1 MAKVGFGT
9 FFGFLGSRRM
19 VSGTKRARFFIN
31 LSPVGNLTG
40 SIFLWRINLEQPYG
54 KSWVW
59 HVFMAHKSAAYRRP
73 PGAQRAPEKPPKTPS
88 PWPLGPREAGFS
100 SFYPL

>member
-19 VSGTKRARFFIN
+19 VSGTKRARFLMI

-40 SIFLWRINLEQPYG
+40 SIFPWRINLEQPYG

-59 HVFMAHKSAAYRRP
+59 HVFMAVGVGNLLLHMLVWRGGSGTCY
-73 PGAQRAPEKPPKTPS
+73 
-88 PWPLGPREAGFS
+88 FIC
-100 SFYPL
+100 

>member
-19 VSGTKRARFFIN
+19 VSGTKRGRFFII

-40 SIFLWRINLEQPYG
+40 SIFPAEINPEEPG
-54 KSWVW
+54 GESWVW
-59 HVFMAHKSAAYRRP
+59 HTFWVFRP
-73 PGAQRAPEKPPKTPS
+73 ESSDPFTKWPEKKVR
-88 PWPLGPREAGFS
+88 LGQF
-100 SFYPL
+100 

>member
-19 VSGTKRARFFIN
+19 VSGTKRARLFIN

-40 SIFLWRINLEQPYG
+40 SIFQWAINREKPYG

-59 HVFMAHKSAAYRRP
+59 HVFWIFLGPAEWS
-73 PGAQRAPEKPPKTPS
+73 
-88 PWPLGPREAGFS
+88 LGPREAGFS